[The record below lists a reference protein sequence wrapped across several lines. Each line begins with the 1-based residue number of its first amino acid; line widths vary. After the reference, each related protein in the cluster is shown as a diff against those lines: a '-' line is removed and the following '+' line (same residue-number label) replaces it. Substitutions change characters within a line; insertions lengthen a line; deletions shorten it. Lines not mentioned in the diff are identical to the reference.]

1 MNPMII
7 MQKLFGTKAQEM
19 LNKWQSM
26 TPEQKQQEMMKVQ
39 NMTKEQIN
47 QYLQQFG
54 FDINSLQQNQ
64 STNTDRK
71 FNY

>member
-39 NMTKEQIN
+39 NMTREQMN

-64 STNTDRK
+64 NTNTDRK

>member
-7 MQKLFGTKAQEM
+7 MQKLFGAKAQEM

-39 NMTKEQIN
+39 NMTREQMN

-64 STNTDRK
+64 NTNTDRK

>member
-64 STNTDRK
+64 NTNTDRK